1 MVSITGIEHAAF
13 WPRIMWLQNPDT
25 AASSGMFAGI
35 SQLPQHIDTSPMST
49 LKRFGCISPFLLPL
63 PISYALEVIEYF
75 IYTVIW
81 FHVYTKLLIY
91 RILGSSSKDVRRVP
105 ADVTLEQ
112 KKRPLLFRAERS
124 STSFQHRKPSDAYDS
139 VRLAPGTR

>member
-13 WPRIMWLQNPDT
+13 WPRIMWLQNPT
-25 AASSGMFAGI
+25 LQHVRRHFPTSSAHWYK
-35 SQLPQHIDTSPMST
+35 SNVNVNLE
-49 LKRFGCISPFLLPL
+49 RFGCISPFLLPL